1 MPRRGAPATH
11 YAHLSGNPGP
21 ASRGAMRY
29 FLPPG
34 CRRRPE
40 PDSERGPMPINYQ
53 LARFDKAF
61 SQADQIPP
69 STLPEVV
76 FAGRSNVGKST
87 LLNALLGNKNLAK
100 TSSKP
105 GKTATINFFSVPG
118 CYYVDL
124 PGYGYAQV
132 SQKERDAW
140 ARLINGYF
148 DQQRRFALVVSLVD
162 IRHPANKLDVQMA
175 AFLRD
180 RGLPFAVALTK
191 ADKIGRQAQA
201 RQVAELR
208 RGLALDE
215 ETPMLVTSSTTR
227 DGVRELRR
235 AIEQAV
241 RSA

>member
-1 MPRRGAPATH
+1 MA
-11 YAHLSGNPGP
+11 
-21 ASRGAMRY
+21 
-29 FLPPG
+29 
-34 CRRRPE
+34 
-40 PDSERGPMPINYQ
+40 INYQ

-61 SQADQIPP
+61 SQASQIPP

-132 SQKERDAW
+132 SMKERESW
-140 ARLINGYF
+140 ARLINDYF
-148 DQQRRFALVVSLVD
+148 DQGRRIALVVNLVD
-162 IRHPANKLDVQMA
+162 IRHPVNKLDVQMA
-175 AFLRD
+175 SFLQERE
-180 RGLPFAVALTK
+180 LPFAVALTK
-191 ADKIGRQAQA
+191 ADKVGRQMQS
-201 RQVAELR
+201 RQKAELR
-208 RGLALDE
+208 TGLGLGE
-215 ETPMLVTSSTTR
+215 ETEMLVTSSTTK
-227 DGVRELRR
+227 DGIRELRR
-235 AIEQAV
+235 TIERAV